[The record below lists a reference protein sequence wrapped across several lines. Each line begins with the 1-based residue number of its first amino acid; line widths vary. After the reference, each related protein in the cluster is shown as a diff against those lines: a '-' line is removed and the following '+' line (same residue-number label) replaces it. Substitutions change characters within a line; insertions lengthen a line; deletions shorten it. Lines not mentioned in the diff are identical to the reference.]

1 MKKIVLLLIPI
12 ISFAQENTSKNTSE
26 LNYLYPK
33 KDLVFQYQDDW
44 GKGNYKKLIEE
55 FKKEPLDFGDI
66 VFLGNSITAG
76 GKDWS
81 ERLNQP
87 NIKNRGIGGDVT
99 EGVLARLDEL
109 IYFKPRT
116 VFLLIGI
123 NDLWNLTPDNPS
135 SEYVGGNI
143 LKIAQKI
150 KAGSPETKI
159 YIQTIL
165 PNKKVVLR
173 EKIKAVNQI
182 IKVNQDENLYSLID
196 LYSVFV
202 NDDGL
207 IKDDLST
214 DGIHLNEKGYET
226 WVKFIKPIIHS
237 LN

>member
-135 SEYVGGNI
+135 PEYVGE
-143 LKIAQKI
+143 KYI
-150 KAGSPETKI
+150 KNCPKDQSR
-159 YIQTIL
+159 L
-165 PNKKVVLR
+165 PR
-173 EKIKAVNQI
+173 
-182 IKVNQDENLYSLID
+182 DENLYSNN
-196 LYSVFV
+196 F
-202 NDDGL
+202 
-207 IKDDLST
+207 T
-214 DGIHLNEKGYET
+214 Q
-226 WVKFIKPIIHS
+226 
-237 LN
+237 